1 MSEHIFSMAADFT
14 ELKLD
19 HRCLAVNFMKI
30 FRKDIL
36 ENTSVL
42 FLNEISYGKTICFFN
57 PSRPNPG

>member
-1 MSEHIFSMAADFT
+1 MAADFT

-19 HRCLAVNFMKI
+19 HRCLAVDFMKI